1 MKRGNGFVDDGPPSK
16 FRRSDDPSK
25 LLRVLI
31 PSRAAG
37 PIIGKGGETIKDL
50 RAQYSVRLHIPD
62 SRGPERVFNMEGDR
76 PNICGCLRELTDV
89 LMDVL
94 SAKNADQRLLEG
106 RKDDEGNDLDPAKLL
121 DLRILIH
128 HSQVGSVIG
137 KSGDKI
143 KELREKHRMQII
155 KIYQEFAPRST
166 DRVLQLIGEPQN
178 VFACV
183 EDIMET
189 LESAPP
195 RGHRSDYD
203 ANNFDA
209 DSMPA
214 YDRYMGPPPPPPP
227 PYGYDGPYSAGGPAP
242 PPPPPYGVY
251 DDRPYYDRGYSRRGP
266 PPPSSGYR
274 R

>member
-1 MKRGNGFVDDGPPSK
+1 MKRDNGFPDEGPAPK

-37 PIIGKGGETIKDL
+37 PIIGKGGETIKNL

-62 SRGPERVFNMEGDR
+62 SKGPERVFNMEGDR
-76 PNICGCLRELTDV
+76 QNICGCLKELTEV
-89 LMDVL
+89 FMDVL
-94 SAKNADQRLLEG
+94 TAKNADPRLLEG
-106 RKDDEGNDLDPAKLL
+106 RKDDDGNDLDPEKLV

-143 KELREKHRMQII
+143 KELREKHHMQII

-166 DRVLQLIGEPQN
+166 DRVLQLIGEPDN
-178 VFACV
+178 VYACV
-183 EDIMET
+183 ENIMET

-195 RGHRSDYD
+195 RGYRNDYD
-203 ANNFDA
+203 ANNFEPEPMA
-209 DSMPA
+209 M
-214 YDRYMGPPPPPPP
+214 YDRYMPPPP
-227 PYGYDGPYSAGGPAP
+227 PYGYDGPYVGGP
-242 PPPPPYGVY
+242 PPPPPYGMY
-251 DDRPYYDRGYSRRGP
+251 DDRSYYDRGYSRRGP
-266 PPPSSGYR
+266 PSSGYR